1 MKQTLKELVMCPSAS
16 GHENDIAELFT
27 KKAKEI
33 GLHTWTDGHG
43 NAYASFGKPDKTK
56 KTVLI
61 SGHGDEV
68 GVAVAGFTD
77 DGFIRIVD
85 WANQLDP
92 RVLPGQE
99 VFIRGKKDVPAIIG
113 ILPPHLQTAAS
124 ANKVFEVKHLYAD
137 TGMNCEKVKE
147 LVSVGD
153 AVYFKK
159 RFVELK
165 NDRIACNAA
174 DDKIA
179 LVTMLEVAKRLVKTQ
194 LNVNVVFAST
204 CQEEVNQS
212 GGRHAFAQI
221 KPDIA
226 IAIDVLPADQFGS
239 SGLPTYMPFG
249 KDVYITKTP
258 ISSDKIISNLKEA
271 GSRVNVKAE
280 VAAYKNSYTE
290 SQAIWLTELG
300 CPTGD
305 IGVPIRYFHQPV
317 ETIELE
323 TTKNCALLLSEF
335 LTGLSPDMK
344 EVL

>member
-1 MKQTLKELVMCPSAS
+1 MKQTLKDFVMCPSAS
-16 GHENDIAELFT
+16 GHEKEIAELFAA
-27 KKAKEI
+27 KAKEM
-33 GLHTWTDGHG
+33 GLHTWTDNHG
-43 NAYASFGKPDKTK
+43 NAYASFGKLDKNK

-99 VFIRGKKDVPAIIG
+99 VFIKGKKDVPAIIG
-113 ILPPHLQTAAS
+113 ILPPHLQTADS
-124 ANKVFEVKHLYAD
+124 ANKVFSLKNLYAD
-137 TGMNCEKVKE
+137 TGMNLEKIKE
-147 LVSVGD
+147 LISVGD

-179 LVTMLEVAKRLVKTQ
+179 LATMLEVAKRLIKTQ

-212 GGRHAFAQI
+212 GGRHAFADI

-226 IAIDVLPADQFGS
+226 IAIDVLPAEQFGS
-239 SGLPTYMPFG
+239 SGPPTYMPFG

-258 ISSDKIISNLKEA
+258 ISSEKIISKLKEA

-280 VAAYKNSYTE
+280 VAAYRNSYTE

-305 IGVPIRYFHQPV
+305 IGVPIRYLHQPV

-323 TTKNCALLLSEF
+323 TSKNCALLLSEF
-335 LTGLSPDMK
+335 LIGLTSEMK

>member
-1 MKQTLKELVMCPSAS
+1 MKQTLKDFVLCPSAS
-16 GHENDIAELFT
+16 GHETTIADLFS
-27 KKAKEI
+27 KKAT
-33 GLHTWTDGHG
+33 GLGMHTWTDGRG
-43 NAYASFGKPDKTK
+43 NAYASYGKLDKNK
-56 KTVLI
+56 KTVLV

-85 WANQLDP
+85 WAGQLDP

-99 VFIRGKKDVPAIIG
+99 VLIRGKKYVPAIIG

-124 ANKVFEVKHLYAD
+124 VNKVFAVKNLYAD
-137 TGMNCEKVKE
+137 AGMKPDKVKE

-179 LVTMLEVAKRLVKTQ
+179 LATMLETAKRLVRIE
-194 LNVNVVFAST
+194 LGVNVVFAST

-212 GGRHAFAQI
+212 GGRHAFAEI

-226 IAIDVLPADQFGS
+226 IAIDVLPAEQFGS
-239 SGLPTYMPFG
+239 SGPPTYMPFG

-258 ISSDKIISNLKEA
+258 ISSEKIIAKLKEA

-290 SQAIWLTELG
+290 SQAIWLTDLG
-300 CPTGD
+300 CPIGD
-305 IGVPIRYFHQPV
+305 IGVPIRYLHQPV

-323 TTKNCALLLSEF
+323 TSRNCALLLSEF
-335 LTGLSPDMK
+335 LMGLTPEMK